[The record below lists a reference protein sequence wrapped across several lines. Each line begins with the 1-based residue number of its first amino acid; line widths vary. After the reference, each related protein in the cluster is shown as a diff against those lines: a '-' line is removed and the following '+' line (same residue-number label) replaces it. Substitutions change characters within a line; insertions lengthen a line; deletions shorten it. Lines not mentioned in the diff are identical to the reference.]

1 MIFKMLKNS
10 SYKILLLLFI
20 PFFNACSVMY
30 PNRMFDADKD
40 YVYQTFLDSV
50 PRDFTLAPGDQFELY
65 VYSEKGY
72 NLIQPQI
79 IFQGNSQQA
88 LATYSLQYTVS
99 QTGEANIPILGF
111 VNLAGLSENE
121 AEKKLSVLYEGH
133 YVNPF
138 VNMQLTSVKKA
149 TVYRGSSD
157 SKEVVLTRPDMT
169 VVEVIGISGG
179 VPQDAKPSQIKII
192 RNTGDSILVQAIDL
206 SKISGMEEANKYIRP
221 NDVIYIEPGLNPQFF
236 EQIAPIVS
244 VVTSVV
250 VIYAY
255 FSNLNSK

>member
-1 MIFKMLKNS
+1 MIFKMLKTS
-10 SYKILLLLFI
+10 SYKSLLILFI
-20 PFFNACSVMY
+20 PLLHACSVMY
-30 PNRMFDADKD
+30 PNRMFDTDKE
-40 YVYQTFLDSV
+40 YQYQTFLDSV
-50 PRDFTLAPGDQFELY
+50 PKDFTIAPGDQFELF
-65 VYSEKGY
+65 VFPEKGY

-88 LATYSLQYTVS
+88 EAIYSLQYTVS

-111 VNLAGLSENE
+111 TNLAGLTENE
-121 AEKKLSVLYEGH
+121 AEKKLMSLYESN

-138 VNMQLTSVKKA
+138 VNMQLTSTKTA

-157 SKEVVLTRPDMT
+157 AKEVILTRPDMT
-169 VVEVIGISGG
+169 VIEVIGIAGG
-179 VPQDAKPSQIKII
+179 VPQDAKPSHIKVI

-206 SKISGMEEANKYIRP
+206 SEMDGMHEANKYVRP
-221 NDVIYIEPGLNPQFF
+221 NDVIYIEPALNPRFF

-244 VVTSVV
+244 VATSVV